1 MEPKSPQKPKKVAI
15 NDYTRYSGLAVK
27 MLATILLSVFL
38 GRQFDNW
45 THWKF
50 PIGILSGVFI
60 GLFGALYP
68 VFKDTGNK
76 N

>member
-1 MEPKSPQKPKKVAI
+1 MEQKPPPSNKNRL
-15 NDYTRYSGLAVK
+15 NDYAKYSGLAIK
-27 MLATILLSVFL
+27 MLASILICVFL

-50 PIGILSGVFI
+50 PIGIIAGMFI
-60 GLFGALYP
+60 GLFAALYP
-68 VFKDTGNK
+68 VFRDTGNK

>member
-1 MEPKSPQKPKKVAI
+1 MEPKPPHNNKNRL
-15 NDYTRYSGLAVK
+15 NDYGKYSGLAIR
-27 MLATILLSVFL
+27 MLATILVCVFL
-38 GRQFDNW
+38 GRAFDNW

-68 VFKDTGNK
+68 VFRDTGNK

>member
-1 MEPKSPQKPKKVAI
+1 MEPKPPLNNRKNQL
-15 NDYTRYSGLAVK
+15 NDYGKYSGLAIK
-27 MLATILLSVFL
+27 MLATILVCVFL

-50 PIGILSGVFI
+50 PIGIFSGMFI

-68 VFKDTGNK
+68 VFKDSNNK